1 MCPLSPFR
9 KLENKKVEA
18 NQQITTM
25 HAHRIKFRTIL
36 RKRIISA
43 KSITMILLSFF
54 SSLSLVRFQKI
65 K

>member
-25 HAHRIKFRTIL
+25 HAHRIKFRTTL

-43 KSITMILLSFF
+43 ESMTMILLSFF